1 MPWHRA
7 APQHGT
13 EVRLGPTEGGQATG
27 TFEADER
34 LESGPHE
41 GCLLVDLGQS
51 AGLFEEVIVDI
62 ERRFHTYKY
71 GLFIH
76 IIQVGPELG

>member
-1 MPWHRA
+1 M
-7 APQHGT
+7 
-13 EVRLGPTEGGQATG
+13 G

-34 LESGPHE
+34 LKSGPHE
-41 GCLLVDLGQS
+41 GRLLVDLGQS

-71 GLFIH
+71 G
-76 IIQVGPELG
+76 